1 MANPDWIVLR
11 FSPDV
16 PPDLVPEELEGHWF
30 DRSILHGTVEL
41 TRHVSTDRLDDLG
54 TRVTRQSV
62 ARPTGKFEVDQDMQV
77 AEVYEVELW
86 AS

>member
-11 FSPDV
+11 FSPEC
-16 PPDLVPEELEGHWF
+16 PPELVPEELEGHWF
-30 DRSILHGTVEL
+30 DRSVLHGKVEL
-41 TRHVSTDRLDDLG
+41 TRSVPATRLDDLG

-62 ARPTGKFEVDQDMQV
+62 ARPTGKFEVDDNMQV

-86 AS
+86 AA

>member
-1 MANPDWIVLR
+1 MTNPDWIVLR
-11 FSPDV
+11 FSSDV
-16 PPDLVPEELEGHWF
+16 PSDLVPEELEGHWF
-30 DRSILHGTVEL
+30 DRSTLHGKVEL
-41 TRHVSTDRLDDLG
+41 TRQVPTTRLDDLG

-62 ARPTGKFEVDQDMQV
+62 ARPTGKFEIDEDMQV

>member
-1 MANPDWIVLR
+1 MASPDWIVLR
-11 FSPDV
+11 FASDC
-16 PPDLVPEELEGHWF
+16 PPDLVPDELEGHWF
-30 DRSILHGTVEL
+30 DRSMLHGKVEL
-41 TRHVSTDRLDDLG
+41 TRQVPTRHLDDLG

-62 ARPTGKFEVDQDMQV
+62 ARPTGKFEVDEDLRV

>member
-11 FSPDV
+11 FSPKV

-30 DRSILHGTVEL
+30 DRSTLHGKVEM
-41 TRHVSTDRLDDLG
+41 TREVSTISPENLG
-54 TRVTRQSV
+54 SRITRQSV
-62 ARPTGKFEVDQDMQV
+62 ARPTGKFEVDEDMQV